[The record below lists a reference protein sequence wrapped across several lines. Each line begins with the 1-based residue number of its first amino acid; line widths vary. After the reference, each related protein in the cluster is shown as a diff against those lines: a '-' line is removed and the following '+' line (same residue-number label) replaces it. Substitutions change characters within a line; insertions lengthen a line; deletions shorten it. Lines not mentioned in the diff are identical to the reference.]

1 MKKTGSIVLLLVF
14 LFNVGG
20 YYFVFWGLIHT
31 SDQALTNRL
40 NEELYSQEE
49 TIELKIPVSLPYPI
63 QQEDF
68 KRVDG
73 KFEHEGVFYKM
84 VKRKIENDTIYIVCI
99 RDHQQKRIVKTM
111 TDYVKMTNELPS
123 SSKNSAHFTGKFL
136 KDYESG
142 VSTGI
147 HHQTGW
153 TMDIAGTQ
161 QSFEL
166 LPAEVRISS
175 PPPKG

>member
-1 MKKTGSIVLLLVF
+1 LKKAGSIILLLVF

-20 YYFVFWGLIHT
+20 YYFVFLGLLHT
-31 SDQALTNRL
+31 SDQALTHRL
-40 NEELYSQEE
+40 NEGLYSPEE

-68 KRVDG
+68 KRIDG
-73 KFEHEGVFYKM
+73 TFEHEGVFYKM
-84 VKRKIENDTIYIVCI
+84 VKRKVENGTVYIVCI
-99 RDHQQKRIVKTM
+99 RDHQQKRIVKTIA
-111 TDYVKMTNELPS
+111 DYVKMTNELPS
-123 SSKNSAHFTGKFL
+123 SSKNSTHFVGKFL

-142 VSTGI
+142 ISTGI
-147 HHQTGW
+147 HRQAGW
-153 TMDIAGTQ
+153 TLDIAGTQ

-166 LPAEVRISS
+166 LPAEIRISS